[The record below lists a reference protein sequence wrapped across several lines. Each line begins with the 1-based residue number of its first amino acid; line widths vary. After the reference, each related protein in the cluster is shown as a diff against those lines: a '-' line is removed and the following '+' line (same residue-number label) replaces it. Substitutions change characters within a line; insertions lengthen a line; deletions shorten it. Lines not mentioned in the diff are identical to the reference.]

1 MRKRAVSSAVWRQD
15 FAPLPRDE
23 GLWESP
29 PGFLGPQRVR
39 IHWCRK
45 SKLDLRPLQ
54 ADGSTGSAEA
64 PGASFPPRWTPRR
77 GLSISRQRPHL
88 PVLLRRDLAAA
99 AWALPEVCPDPCCVS
114 ATSRANGGPGGG
126 AGRPLGWVWLPFPG
140 RLLCGGGMS
149 ATVKPLED
157 QELFL
162 KGVTRLLGIRE
173 RADSREKD
181 TRRSASWFP
190 RDTCCQR
197 LRLRCLRQKDNL
209 KSPRARMLPA
219 GR

>member
-1 MRKRAVSSAVWRQD
+1 MRKRAVSSPVWRQD

-29 PGFLGPQRVR
+29 PGFLGLQRVR
-39 IHWCRK
+39 INWCQK
-45 SKLDLRPLQ
+45 SKLDFRPLQ
-54 ADGSTGSAEA
+54 AGGAES
-64 PGASFPPRWTPRR
+64 PGASFPPRRTPRR
-77 GLSISRQRPHL
+77 GLSASLTSGLTCLSFCSAGIWPR
-88 PVLLRRDLAAA
+88 A
-99 AWALPEVCPDPCCVS
+99 AWALREVWPDPCCAS
-114 ATSRANGGPGGG
+114 STLRANGGPGGG
-126 AGRPLGWVWLPFPG
+126 AGRPLELSQTALSG
-140 RLLCGGGMS
+140 RPLCGGGMS

-162 KGVTRLLGIRE
+162 KGETRLLRIRE

-197 LRLRCLRQKDNL
+197 LRLHCLRQKDNL